1 MPLLNYS
8 SQTWLRTDLE
18 NIVKSLA
25 KALLRGA
32 PEPSEDLPED
42 YVKVYRA
49 GYRHGVA
56 ATLEALATALNLD
69 IPIRTV
75 PASHSL
81 KRLPSNRTA
90 HGQHK

>member
-1 MPLLNYS
+1 MLRYS

-32 PEPSEDLPED
+32 PEPSEDLPDD
-42 YVKVYRA
+42 YVKIYQA

-56 ATLEALATALNLD
+56 ATLDALATALNLD

-81 KRLPSNRTA
+81 KPPPSARTVR
-90 HGQHK
+90 GQHK